1 MVKEKI
7 RLNTGEYIEIHIKN
21 VCSDDLCD
29 YLRRQY
35 VELPDLC
42 CECKFAHDLNIKLYS
57 CDDDMEDIVY
67 CDKHECICKAER
79 PACDWAA
86 TDVE

>member
-1 MVKEKI
+1 MLYKIGDIVKIYYDADSK
-7 RLNTGEYIEIHIKN
+7 LW
-21 VCSDDLCD
+21 DDLYKHLFDNC
-29 YLRRQY
+29 
-35 VELPDLC
+35 EKLPDLC
-42 CECKFAHDLNIKLYS
+42 CECKFAHDLNVKLYS

-86 TDVE
+86 VSVE

>member
-1 MVKEKI
+1 M
-7 RLNTGEYIEIHIKN
+7 
-21 VCSDDLCD
+21 
-29 YLRRQY
+29 
-35 VELPDLC
+35 
-42 CECKFAHDLNIKLYS
+42 KLFS
-57 CDDDMEDIVY
+57 CDDDFEDIVY